1 MKKLSFFSLLL
12 CAVLLL
18 AGCDKGTDDPVLLN
32 TATYRVDYSQSGDYE
47 KFVKIITIGGGDFNF
62 TGTTEAM
69 PPVLFDGNLTEA
81 SYSFEADDVR
91 ELTIHAANEFSA
103 VEDGPASMQMRF
115 VIYKNGKQV
124 DDRTFSYNEASG
136 EKNEYL
142 NYKASE

>member
-12 CAVLLL
+12 CTVLFF
-18 AGCDKGTDDPVLLN
+18 AGCDDEGPVLPD

-47 KFVKIITIGGGDFNF
+47 KFIKIITIGGGDFKVR
-62 TGTTEAM
+62 GTSEAM
-69 PPVLFDGNLTEA
+69 PPVLFDGNLSET
-81 SYSFEADDVR
+81 SYSFEADNVR

-115 VIYKNGKQV
+115 VIYKNGKQI
-124 DDRTFSYNEASG
+124 DEKTFNYNEASG

-142 NYKASE
+142 NYKANE